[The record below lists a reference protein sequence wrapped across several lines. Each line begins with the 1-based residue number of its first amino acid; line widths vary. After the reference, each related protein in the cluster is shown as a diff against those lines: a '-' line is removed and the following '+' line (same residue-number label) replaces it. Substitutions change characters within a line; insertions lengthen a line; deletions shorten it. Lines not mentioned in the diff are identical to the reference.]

1 VPPPPPAPPPQPS
14 SLLPGGPSRRSAHG
28 LDAFTFFVADI
39 QTGFGPFIAVY
50 LTTHGWSETNI
61 GLLLTVTGLISLVG
75 QIPGGALVD
84 AARSVRALAA
94 AAVAAIGLS
103 ALIIGLSPALL
114 SVFAAQIIHAGASC
128 VLGPAIAAISL
139 GLVGYARAGERFGRN
154 ARFASIGN
162 AVAAAGM
169 GAAGYLVSNQA
180 LFFLTALLGLPTL
193 AALAYIRASE
203 IDPARAHGGGA
214 ARQPFRHR
222 AALRLFRSRALLV
235 LGGGLALFHLG
246 NAAMLPLMASNL
258 TMRSEHYATLL
269 VAACI
274 VVPQIVV
281 AALSPMV
288 GRRAERWGRRP
299 ILLAAFLV
307 LPLRG
312 VAFALIANP
321 YFLVAAQ
328 VLDGIAGAV
337 LGVLVPLIIADAT
350 RGSGRF
356 NLAQGIVGSAMGVGA
371 SISTSLAG
379 LIGDRYGD
387 QRAFLA
393 LAAIAVLG
401 LLLVLALMPE
411 TRPGRGGGAR
421 PQPRAEGLAG

>member
-1 VPPPPPAPPPQPS
+1 MLPPSPPPPEPAAVQPD
-14 SLLPGGPSRRSAHG
+14 GPSRRSVHG
-28 LDAFTFFVADI
+28 LDAVTFFVADV
-39 QTGFGPFIAVY
+39 QSGFGPFIAVY
-50 LTTHGWSETNI
+50 LTTHAWTQTNI
-61 GLLLTVTGLISLVG
+61 GLLLTVTGLVSLAG

-84 AARSVRALAA
+84 AVGSVRALAA
-94 AAVAAIGLS
+94 GAVAAISLS

-128 VLGPAIAAISL
+128 LLGPAIAAISL
-139 GLVGYARAGERFGRN
+139 GLVGYAHAGERFGRN

-180 LFFLTALLGLPTL
+180 LFFLTALLGLPAL
-193 AALAYIRASE
+193 LSLAYIRGRE
-203 IDPARAHGGGA
+203 IDPVRAHGGGA
-214 ARQPFRHR
+214 AHQPFRLA
-222 AALRLFRSRALLV
+222 AALRLLRSRALLV
-235 LGGGLALFHLG
+235 LAAGLALFHLA
-246 NAAMLPLMASNL
+246 NAAMLPLMASTL
-258 TMRSEHYATLL
+258 TMRSERWATLL

-281 AALSPMV
+281 AAFSPTV
-288 GRRAERWGRRP
+288 GRWAERWGRRP
-299 ILLAAFLV
+299 LLLAGFLV

-312 VAFALIANP
+312 LAFALVTNP
-321 YFLVAAQ
+321 YLLVTTQ

-337 LGVLVPLIIADAT
+337 LGVLVPLIVADAT

-379 LIGDRYGD
+379 FIGDRYGD
-387 QRAFLA
+387 DWAFLG
-393 LAAIAVLG
+393 LAAIAAVG
-401 LLLVLALMPE
+401 LLVILSLLPE
-411 TRPGRGGGAR
+411 TRAQASPALPRR
-421 PQPRAEGLAG
+421 PLHQAG